1 MLKKKAAA
9 HSGTPEHSVRDT
21 PTDSRSSMG
30 QGEGPSEQSTVDA
43 VLRGEDVQALLVT
56 EENLKKV
63 CYCDAMLTVVH
74 RKVLRS

>member
-1 MLKKKAAA
+1 
-9 HSGTPEHSVRDT
+9 
-21 PTDSRSSMG
+21 MG

-63 CYCDAMLTVVH
+63 CYCDAMLFTG
-74 RKVLRS
+74 RCYGAEICTILLLLGCSFR